1 MYHADTEQVNEQ
13 GENRPW
19 NHHFRKENLQ
29 QGDSNRENTPRG
41 ALFGR
46 LHLRQLIQK
55 KSETLVPGV
64 GVEPT

>member
-1 MYHADTEQVNEQ
+1 MYHADTEQVNTQ
-13 GENRPW
+13 GENTPW

-29 QGDSNRENTPRG
+29 QGDSNRENTLEEHYSG
-41 ALFGR
+41 AFICV
-46 LHLRQLIQK
+46 QLIQN